1 MQNILFFPKSLCGEK
16 YLDVR
21 TFSIPMAGFNY
32 CQTVLNVLANWI
44 QFEYRSNVAS
54 NFGPHFKMIFVM
66 LVAINLICSSQPIL
80 FEEQNPNVTLGGSSE
95 SPSKRTAT
103 YKSFLTNGSVA
114 VNGYLD
120 KLDNLERSV
129 AAVLIKVAYGTTS
142 TTKRSI
148 PDNSYI
154 LGLTTAATP
163 LLTTLR

>member
-1 MQNILFFPKSLCGEK
+1 MKVF
-16 YLDVR
+16 LDVR
-21 TFSIPMAGFNY
+21 ISPIPMAGLKY
-32 CQTVLNVLANWI
+32 CQTVLNALSNWI
-44 QFEYRSNVAS
+44 QFVYQSNVLN

-66 LVAINLICSSQPIL
+66 LVAFNLICSSQPIF
-80 FEEQNPNVTLGGSSE
+80 FEEQNQNVASYGSSE
-95 SPSKRTAT
+95 SPPKRTAA
-103 YKSFLTNGSVA
+103 YKSLLSNGSVA

-154 LGLTTAATP
+154 LGLTTVATP
-163 LLTTLR
+163 LLTTLRQVIKKIKKF

>member
-1 MQNILFFPKSLCGEK
+1 MKVF
-16 YLDVR
+16 LDVR
-21 TFSIPMAGFNY
+21 TSPIPMAGLKY
-32 CQTVLNVLANWI
+32 CQTVLNALSNCI
-44 QFEYRSNVAS
+44 QFEYQSNVAYT
-54 NFGPHFKMIFVM
+54 NVGPHFKMIFVM
-66 LVAINLICSSQPIL
+66 LVAFNLICSSQPIL
-80 FEEQNPNVTLGGSSE
+80 FEEQNQNLAPYGSSE
-95 SPSKRTAT
+95 SPPKRTAA
-103 YKSFLTNGSVA
+103 YKSLLSNGSAA

-154 LGLTTAATP
+154 LGLTTVATP